1 MNRRSGI
8 HTLVLTAAILASG
21 CATGG
26 ATGNPFASPSENPAN
41 EVRLMAQN
49 QSDQDVRISAL
60 NGAKTRVLGIVRARS
75 IDSYRVPIGNSSSM
89 RIRLEPLTG
98 IQHTTNSVLVR
109 PGDTLDLY
117 IAPDPSNSFL
127 RVR

>member
-1 MNRRSGI
+1 MSTGLGARRWA
-8 HTLVLTAAILASG
+8 LALAVVASG
-21 CATGG
+21 CASVGT
-26 ATGNPFASPSENPAN
+26 TSNPFAAPGENAAN
-41 EVRLMAQN
+41 DLRVMAQN
-49 QSDQDVRISAL
+49 QSDQDVRVYAL
-60 NGAKTRVLGIVRARS
+60 AGAKTQDLGIVRARS
-75 IDSYRVPIGNSSSM
+75 IDSFRVQWPQSASL